1 MSLRFLVSTYCAI
14 TGVFIALAVQD
25 EDLHVQCGMEN
36 MQVVIPRHI
45 KHNAKLKVLH
55 KSGKMDLL
63 QTDTS
68 CSLWVTQKPDGS
80 VIVGTAYE
88 GCYVTQTDRDFVMTL
103 GFPTKQDGRKK
114 VILRKEL
121 KCSMESYDDAPSSDQ
136 CAAVSKPD
144 RLSCPSLQ
152 DSCTSIGCC
161 YDPSDQTTPCY
172 YGNTVTASC
181 TPDGLFSIAVASAL
195 TAPMLDL
202 NSVHLLGSGAEC
214 DPVARNDAFLLYT
227 FPLSSCGTTLKVV
240 GDQAMYENEL
250 LATDTVQIWKGISIT
265 RETTFRLLIR
275 CSFAVTGF
283 LPLKVQVITLP
294 PPPPL
299 FSEGPMKF
307 DMRIGVDSQ
316 YSNYYEDRD
325 YPVVKVLQDPVYAEV
340 RLLGK
345 SDSYLSLVLHQCWAT
360 PTTDPLYEIQ
370 WPILV
375 NGCPFPGDNYI
386 SELMPIDGT
395 STIMF
400 PTHYSRFSLKTFI
413 FVDKNTGQP
422 LGGQVYIHCSVSACM
437 PSLEETCTSTCS
449 RRKRSNILMDNSKT
463 VLVSLNIPVY
473 FEGFLQN
480 MQKDPK
486 AYGVQRLSLPQDQ
499 INIALVTL
507 GMLGVLLLTLST
519 WAFNRQRKSRSL
531 LISKPSSEKKTPMH
545 IRSVSSNVMK

>member
-121 KCSMESYDDAPSSDQ
+121 KCSMESF
-136 CAAVSKPD
+136 
-144 RLSCPSLQ
+144 
-152 DSCTSIGCC
+152 
-161 YDPSDQTTPCY
+161 
-172 YGNTVTASC
+172 TASC